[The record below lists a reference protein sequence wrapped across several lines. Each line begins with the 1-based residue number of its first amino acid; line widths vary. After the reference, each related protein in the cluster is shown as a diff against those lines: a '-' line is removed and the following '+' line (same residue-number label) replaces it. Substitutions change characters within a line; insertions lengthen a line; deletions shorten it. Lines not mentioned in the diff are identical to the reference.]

1 MQCHLGNCSASW
13 PYKEEER
20 KRSDDIWS
28 LVGSFVSLTFIDGNF
43 SDWNIHNNN
52 GRENLMKSA
61 QNTWVKWNE
70 RIWRSNFGNLMIMM
84 WSHERR
90 VPIKVILTRSFP
102 IIITLILYCY
112 YAGNGGVVMDT
123 KVLGR
128 DDNARGG
135 FWIPFREYKITMLQL
150 HDDFFSIS
158 LFFDEKVCIYYSFV
172 VKPLTRLYCSELHG

>member
-43 SDWNIHNNN
+43 SDWNILNNNN

-150 HDDFFSIS
+150 HDDFFPS
-158 LFFDEKVCIYYSFV
+158 LSF
-172 VKPLTRLYCSELHG
+172 LTKRSVFIIRSS